1 MAILGH
7 AITKEGV
14 VPDIEIDRCIRRKRA
29 FESNPEKHTYSEEE
43 GGSSWQR
50 PKKH

>member
-1 MAILGH
+1 
-7 AITKEGV
+7 V